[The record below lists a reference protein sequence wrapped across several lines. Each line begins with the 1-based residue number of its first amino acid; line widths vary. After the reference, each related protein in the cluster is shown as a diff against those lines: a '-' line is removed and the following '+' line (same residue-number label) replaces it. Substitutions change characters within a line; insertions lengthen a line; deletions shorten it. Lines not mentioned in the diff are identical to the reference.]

1 MQRSGSRSTIVV
13 ACAVL
18 AALLAVP
25 AAGSA
30 APTPPRVTFVGDSV
44 PASISYVTAAQAELN
59 RGMRVRF
66 DLKVCR
72 RLVQPSCPHRGRRPT
87 TALQA
92 VRSYGATLGKAL
104 ILDVGYN
111 EGAPGYAAGLDQVV
125 RTALAQGARGVV
137 WVTLREAGKN
147 APIYRA
153 TNAIIRKA
161 RARWKGRL
169 YIADWA
175 LYSRGKPWFG
185 GDGLHLTPAGARQ
198 LATWLRPYAL
208 LAANGQAYAP

>member
-1 MQRSGSRSTIVV
+1 M
-13 ACAVL
+13 
-18 AALLAVP
+18 
-25 AAGSA
+25 
-30 APTPPRVTFVGDSV
+30 
-44 PASISYVTAAQAELN
+44 
-59 RGMRVRF
+59 
-66 DLKVCR
+66 
-72 RLVQPSCPHRGRRPT
+72 
-87 TALQA
+87 
-92 VRSYGATLGKAL
+92 RSYGSSLGRAL

-175 LYSRGKPWFG
+175 LYQHIISDRVPFAEA
-185 GDGLHLTPAGARQ
+185 AGAVD
-198 LATWLRPYAL
+198 
-208 LAANGQAYAP
+208 LAATPGATDTVVVVF

>member
-1 MQRSGSRSTIVV
+1 MPAPGSTT
-13 ACAVL
+13 
-18 AALLAVP
+18 P
-25 AAGSA
+25 AS
-30 APTPPRVTFVGDSV
+30 PRITFVGDSV
-44 PASISYVTAAQAELN
+44 PASISYVAAAKAELN
-59 RGMRVRF
+59 RGMRMRL

-72 RLVQPSCPHRGRRPT
+72 RLVQPSCPHQGRRPT

-92 VRSYGATLGKAL
+92 VRSYGSTLGKAL

-111 EGAPGYAAGLDQVV
+111 EGAPGYAAGLDTVV
-125 RTALAQGARGVV
+125 RTALAQGANGVV

-147 APIYRA
+147 AAIYRS
-153 TNAIIRKA
+153 TNAIIRNA

-185 GDGLHLTPAGARQ
+185 HDGLHLTPAGARQ
-198 LATWLRPYAL
+198 LALWLRPYAL
-208 LAANGQAYAP
+208 LAAKGQEYAP